1 MKFELFIDKIGEEK
15 VQVFAK
21 EENDL
26 VRAIKDI
33 ILSQKFS
40 LVGYIEREGYL
51 LKSEEVD
58 LFLSEDGK
66 TFALVGDKRYK
77 IKERLYTLEEH
88 LSKDFVRI
96 NQSCL
101 VNTAR
106 IKKFD
111 ASFSGSLTVK
121 MQNGYCDY
129 VSRRNLKAVKERLGI
144 K

>member
-1 MKFELFIDKIGEEK
+1 MKFELFIDKNGEEK

-33 ILSQKFS
+33 ILSQNFS
-40 LVGYIEREGYL
+40 LVGYIEREGYP

-58 LFLSEDGK
+58 CFFSEDGK
-66 TFALVGDKRYK
+66 TIALVGTKRYK
-77 IKERLYTLEEH
+77 IRERLYALEEK
-88 LSKDFVRI
+88 LSRDFVRI

-101 VNTAR
+101 INIHS
-106 IKKFD
+106 IKKFEVV
-111 ASFSGSLTVK
+111 FSGSLTVRLK
-121 MQNGYCDY
+121 NDYCDY